1 MDFSTLLEFF
11 PASLRELILA
21 DDISDVMVNED
32 GLVFIDRGGYL
43 QEVTRIKES
52 LVMAIQN
59 VARRLGADI
68 DAKNPFL
75 DTRLP
80 DGSRVA
86 AVYSNGAM
94 TVTIRKFNRWYSTE
108 ELMEQGCL
116 PETVCRELVWGLL
129 GAGGSE
135 KANVLVSG
143 GTGAGKSTLAK
154 ALIDCLP
161 ADERLIV
168 IEKPRE
174 LAISHRNAVR
184 WEASDGI
191 PDNSIAGGWREAPK
205 SVAQFLVHA
214 LRNRPSRIIIGEVRE
229 PLAAYEL
236 LQALNT
242 GHAGSIATIHADSA
256 EDALMRLT
264 DLALAAHSNLSHEFV
279 EKRVLRSIDYIVH
292 MVRHGG
298 ARKVSE
304 VLKVSSKRE
313 ITRLYPQEQFSPTF
327 ENQKELSLCPN

>member
-11 PASLRELILA
+11 PASLRGLILA
-21 DDISDVMVNED
+21 TDVSDIMINED
-32 GLVFIDRGGYL
+32 GHIFVDQNGQL

-52 LVMAIQN
+52 LIMAIQN
-59 VARRLGADI
+59 VARRLGSDV
-68 DAKNPFL
+68 DAKNPML

-86 AVYSNGAM
+86 ALYAKGAM

-108 ELMEQGCL
+108 ELIESGCL
-116 PETVCRELVWGLL
+116 PELVCGELVAGLL
-129 GAGGSE
+129 GG
-135 KANVLVSG
+135 ANVLVSG
-143 GTGAGKSTLAK
+143 GTSAGKSTLAK
-154 ALIDCLP
+154 ALIDKLP

-184 WEASDGI
+184 WEASDGV
-191 PDNSIAGGWREAPK
+191 PDITVAGGWREAPK
-205 SVAQFLVHA
+205 TVAQLLVHA
-214 LRNRPSRIIIGEVRE
+214 LRHRPSRIIIGEVRE

-256 EDALMRLT
+256 EDAIHRLT
-264 DLALAAHSNLSHEFV
+264 DLALASHSNLSHEFV

-292 MVRHGG
+292 MVRQGG
-298 ARKVSE
+298 CRMVSE
-304 VLKVSSKRE
+304 VLRVRGKCE
-313 ITRLYPQEQFSPTF
+313 ISRLYSLAE
-327 ENQKELSLCPN
+327 KEEELTWR

>member
-11 PASLRELILA
+11 PAPLRNLILA
-21 DDISDVMVNED
+21 SDISDIMINED
-32 GLVFIDRGGYL
+32 GQIFVDRNSHL
-43 QEVTRIKES
+43 QGVVRIQES

-59 VARRLGADI
+59 VARRLGSDI
-68 DAKNPFL
+68 DAKNPML

-86 AVYSNGAM
+86 ALYANGGM
-94 TVTIRKFNRWYSTE
+94 TVTIRKFNCWYSTE
-108 ELMEQGCL
+108 ELIQCKCL
-116 PETVCRELVWGLL
+116 PDLVSRELVAGLL
-129 GAGGSE
+129 GGDDSE

-143 GTGAGKSTLAK
+143 GTSAGKSTLAK
-154 ALIDCLP
+154 ALIDKLP

-184 WEASDGI
+184 WEASDGV
-191 PDNSIAGGWREAPK
+191 PDHTVAGGWREAPRT
-205 SVAQFLVHA
+205 VAQLLVHA
-214 LRNRPSRIIIGEVRE
+214 LRHRPSRIIIGEVRE

-256 EDALMRLT
+256 EDAIHRLT
-264 DLALAAHSNLSHEFV
+264 DLALASHSNLSHEFV

-292 MVRHGG
+292 MVRGRNG
-298 ARKVSE
+298 RRVSE
-304 VLKVSSKRE
+304 VLKVSGKRE
-313 ITRLYPQEQFSPTF
+313 ITRIYPLDLTCLPLI
-327 ENQKELSLCPN
+327 ENEKELAAWH